1 MQRLCLLMHQLN
13 KQISAANATHLPTKI
28 LKAMPQAKFSS
39 TTLVALLLMLLSS
52 CVKDVVTRDYTF
64 YRPQY
69 KTKTEVR
76 AAIKS
81 DASRPI
87 QHPGKI
93 YYRNGYAF
101 ISEIEKGIHIIDISN
116 AAQPTRVG
124 FVAIPGAADLA
135 VRGNILYAD
144 MYTDLVAI
152 DISNPADIKLKE
164 VVEGVFPH
172 RIYEFGYG
180 DTSRIITDWIR
191 VDTVIKQGDNY
202 GFWGMAK
209 AEFDG
214 IFATTAN
221 RAGGSGAAL
230 NGVGGSMARFALSG
244 NYLYTV
250 SHSDLKTFDVNTPGA
265 TKFLKATQ
273 VGQGWGIETIWP
285 YKNNLFIGAQAGMFI
300 ASLTD
305 PQSPKIVGTF
315 EHARVCDPVV
325 ADDHYAYVTLRD
337 GTECR
342 GFINQMD
349 VVDISNLS
357 APKLIKSYPMTNPH
371 GLGYDGDIMLLC
383 DGRDGLRVLDIGNV
397 QQVRELSRLPMN
409 GAYDVIP
416 LGGVAMVLSNE
427 GFHLVEYSNPAAP
440 VIKSTIPI
448 SPAK

>member
-1 MQRLCLLMHQLN
+1 M
-13 KQISAANATHLPTKI
+13 KTIPHLPTKTFT
-28 LKAMPQAKFSS
+28 AMPQVK
-39 TTLVALLLMLLSS
+39 TTPIILIALTLTLLSS
-52 CVKDVVTRDYTF
+52 CVKDMVTRDYTF

-69 KTKTEVR
+69 KTKVEVR

-81 DASRPI
+81 DAAKPI

-101 ISEIEKGIHIIDISN
+101 VSEIEKGIHIIDIRN
-116 AAQPTRVG
+116 AAQPTRIG

-135 VRGNILYAD
+135 VRGDILYAD

-152 DISNPADIKLKE
+152 DIRNPADIKLKE

-180 DTSRIITDWIR
+180 DTSRIITDWVR
-191 VDTVIKQGDNY
+191 VDTVVKEGDAY
-202 GFWGMAK
+202 GFWGMTK

-214 IFATTAN
+214 RFTTMAN
-221 RAGGSGAAL
+221 GTSTGRASL

-265 TKFLKATQ
+265 TKFLKTTL

-325 ADDHYAYVTLRD
+325 ADDKYAYVTLRN

-357 APKLIKSYPMTNPH
+357 APKLVKSYPMTNPH

-397 QQVRELSRLPMN
+397 QQVRELSRLPMD

-416 LGGVAMVLSNE
+416 LGGIAMVLSNE
-427 GFHLVEYSNPAAP
+427 GFHLVDYTQPATP
-440 VIKSTIPI
+440 VIKSTIYI
-448 SPAK
+448 SPK